1 MWKKKLCLSLS
12 SVCGIPF
19 EEQLPL
25 FKNTGFDGFFVTW
38 NPNLD
43 ALALANKARE
53 LDMVFQSIHA
63 PWDKAADFWHTD
75 ENKGQLAIRELKAC
89 IDTCVSCSV
98 PILVV
103 HAFIGFEE
111 HNPTQIGLKRFSQ
124 VVDYAREKGIKIAFE
139 NTEGQ
144 EYLAALMDCFAG
156 DDTVGFCW
164 DSGHE
169 MCYNHSQDLLALY
182 GDRLLST
189 HLNDNLGIKSFDGK
203 ITWLD
208 DLHLLPFDGI
218 ADWEYNVQRLHKYN
232 FSDILTF
239 ELNLKSKPGRHEND
253 AYMEM
258 PYERYVAEAYKRA
271 CRIAVMLLNQEK
283 KT

>member
-1 MWKKKLCLSLS
+1 MWKKRLCLSLS
-12 SVCGIPF
+12 SVCGMPY

-43 ALALANKARE
+43 VLALANKARE
-53 LDMVFQSIHA
+53 LAMMFQSIHA
-63 PWDKAADFWHTD
+63 PWDKAADFWHRD
-75 ENKGQLAIRELKAC
+75 EIKAQKAIDELKAC
-89 IDTCVSCSV
+89 IDSCALCGV

-111 HNPTQIGLKRFSQ
+111 HNPTETGLVRFGQ
-124 VVDYAREKGIKIAFE
+124 VVDYAKEKAIRIAFE
-139 NTEGQ
+139 NTEGE
-144 EYLAALMDCFAG
+144 EYLAALMEHFAG

-169 MCYNHSQDLLALY
+169 MCYNHSQDLLEKY
-182 GDRLLST
+182 GDRLLCT
-189 HLNDNLGIKSFDGK
+189 HLNDNLGIKAYDGT

-218 ADWEYNVQRLHKYN
+218 ADWKCNVQRLHKCN
-232 FSDILTF
+232 FRDILTF

-253 AYMEM
+253 PYTEM
-258 PYERYVAEAYKRA
+258 SYEKYVAEAYKRA
-271 CRIAVMLLNQEK
+271 CRIAAMLLAEEGKN
-283 KT
+283 